1 VTAHDSTEG
10 AIATPAP
17 PPAAPPGSAEAVLV
31 ATAAFEDGP
40 TAELRLHGQ
49 TLLDRLRGH
58 LASLG
63 VGVVHVIARPGQ
75 LRELGRGAIRHESA
89 DPAEDLRVVAGI
101 ARGGA
106 GTLVVAL
113 GDLVAHR
120 EALAGLLADPRLDTA
135 VLAAPP
141 HGRPFAPRIRLGRA
155 RVLSAGSPY
164 HRVHLA
170 DSRFLGALKVAPAD
184 RELLAAQ
191 ADRLSA
197 LVAAPPPGWERTLE
211 YKGDAWR
218 RVLARRAAAAAGTPA
233 PDTPSPPLSRA
244 DEAELRRRR
253 AATAGDVTALLLV
266 GLVRADVRVGVS
278 QLRRLTCLRG
288 LSADDVARGAEKL
301 ATVDEDRVL
310 LDSAVKWNDGFFT
323 TFFVSPYSKYLA
335 RWAARRGL
343 TPNQVTTASVL
354 LGAAAAVAF
363 AFGDRAELVAGA
375 ILLQVA
381 FTTDCVDGQ
390 LARYS
395 RQFSKLGGW
404 LDAVFDRAKEY
415 AVYAG
420 LALGSTR
427 GGDNAW
433 ALAGAALTLQ
443 TFRHMLEFSYNA
455 TRQRTLGST
464 RQPPL
469 EDSGDTRRAPRR
481 AGAPGRRPAPPPHV
495 RAIRAAQRVA
505 GIPGAI
511 WIRKMI
517 GFPIGERFAAISLA
531 AAFGSARLALTVVL
545 AWGAVAAVYT
555 VSGRVLRSL
564 A

>member
-1 VTAHDSTEG
+1 VNAHESTHG
-10 AIATPAP
+10 ALATPAP
-17 PPAAPPGSAEAVLV
+17 PPSAPPGTAEAVLL
-31 ATAAFEDGP
+31 ATAAFDDGP
-40 TAELRLHGQ
+40 TAELRLQGE
-49 TLLDRLRGH
+49 TLLDRLRGQ

-63 VGVVHVIARPGQ
+63 VGVVHVVTRPGQ
-75 LRELGRGAIRHESA
+75 LRDLARGAIRHESA
-89 DPAEDLRVVAGI
+89 DAAEDLRVVAAI

-106 GTLVVAL
+106 GPLVVAL
-113 GDLVAHR
+113 GDLVAHG
-120 EALAGLLADPRLDTA
+120 EALAGLLADPRLETA

-141 HGRPFAPRIRLGRA
+141 AGRPFATRIRLGRG
-155 RVLSAGSPY
+155 RVLSAGSAY
-164 HRVHLA
+164 HRVHRA

-184 RELLAAQ
+184 RELLADQ
-191 ADRLSA
+191 ADRLAA
-197 LVAAPPPGWERTLE
+197 LAAAPPPGWERTLA
-211 YKGDAWR
+211 YKGEAWR
-218 RVLARRAAAAAGTPA
+218 RVLARRAGTSSPPPA
-233 PDTPSPPLSRA
+233 VPPLSPE

-253 AATAGDVTALLLV
+253 AAAAGDVTALLVV

-278 QLRRLTCLRG
+278 QLRRLTCLRA
-288 LSADDVARGAEKL
+288 LSAEDVARGEEKL
-301 ATVDEDRVL
+301 AMVDEDRVL

-323 TFFVSPYSKYLA
+323 TFFVSPYSKYIA

-354 LGAAAAVAF
+354 LGVAAAVAF
-363 AFGDRAELVAGA
+363 AFGDRVALVVGA

-395 RQFSKLGGW
+395 RQFSKLGAW

-415 AVYAG
+415 VVYAG
-420 LALGSTR
+420 LALGSSR

-455 TRQRTLGST
+455 TRQRALGST

-469 EDSGDTRRAPRR
+469 EDPSDTVRRPRAAGARPRPARPPHRRALRGLVG
-481 AGAPGRRPAPPPHV
+481 AGQAVTGF
-495 RAIRAAQRVA
+495 
-505 GIPGAI
+505 PGAI
-511 WIRKMI
+511 WVRKMI

-545 AWGAVAAVYT
+545 VWGAVAAVYT
-555 VSGRVLRSL
+555 LSGRVLRSL
-564 A
+564 V